1 MSVGERH
8 GSRFDYPNVFIVL
21 WMVGLFVAFGLLS
34 NLYDQESV
42 LQNLGQG
49 ASIALFV
56 GAVLYIVRWAALRRK
71 KAVR

>member
-1 MSVGERH
+1 MSVEEPHR
-8 GSRFDYPNVFIVL
+8 SWFEYSNVLIVV

-34 NLYDQESV
+34 NFYDQESI

-49 ASIALFV
+49 AFIALFV
-56 GAVLYIVRWAALRRK
+56 GAVLYIVRWIALRRK

>member
-8 GSRFDYPNVFIVL
+8 GSRFEYSNILIVVWL
-21 WMVGLFVAFGLLS
+21 VGLFVAFGLLS

-49 ASIALFV
+49 AFIALFV
-56 GAVLYIVRWAALRRK
+56 GAVLYIVRWTALRRK